1 MRAARVLLVLAVA
14 WPAITKGQTCQGDAC
29 PVVLPQRVAARLAAR
44 LSDEELAATIIEL
57 LTACDG
63 REECARS
70 LERDAIPNPN
80 PNPNPN
86 PKQVRAQYGAGCGGG
101 RVKWASVGWR

>member
-1 MRAARVLLVLAVA
+1 MVYLSVAFPHITCELASPGMRAVRVLLVLAVA
-14 WPAITKGQTCQGDAC
+14 WRPAITKGQTCQGDAC

-70 LERDAIPNPN
+70 LEARCYP
-80 PNPNPN
+80 
-86 PKQVRAQYGAGCGGG
+86 
-101 RVKWASVGWR
+101 